1 MGEAALKRMT
11 VDEFLVWDGEGDTRY
26 ELIRGEIV
34 AMTPPSSYHGVIA
47 IKAGAAIGRKL
58 APRCNVIS
66 EAGIRLPWRNDTYYQ
81 ADLAITCSKLV
92 PRQWA
97 VPDPLVIIEVLS
109 PTTEAEDRGVKLVD
123 YRHIDSVQAI
133 LLVASEIK
141 RVEFWRRRENAWT
154 VVELEAGDSVTLDML
169 GFDIPVEALY
179 DGLDFTEGAVA

>member
-1 MGEAALKRMT
+1 
-11 VDEFLVWDGEGDTRY
+11 
-26 ELIRGEIV
+26 
-34 AMTPPSSYHGVIA
+34 
-47 IKAGAAIGRKL
+47 
-58 APRCNVIS
+58 
-66 EAGIRLPWRNDTYYQ
+66 
-81 ADLAITCSKLV
+81 LV